1 MSMRH
6 EATVTSEPEGLLL
19 ADKPAGRTSHDV
31 VDLARRALRTKRV
44 GHAGTLDPFAT
55 GLLVLLVGRAT
66 RLAPYLGNEPK
77 VYEATI
83 RFGSETDSD
92 DVTGSVTRE
101 AAPPEDAAV
110 RDALAA
116 FTGAITQLPP
126 SVSAKQ
132 VGGVRAH
139 AAARQGAPLEL
150 SPVQVVVHGWD
161 DVRFEGNELRATI
174 TCGGGT
180 YIRALARDL
189 GRAVQSAAHCSAL
202 RRTQT
207 GLFDVADA
215 VPALEFRERALDAL
229 RAPASGLCR
238 TIAREAL
245 DDAGV
250 RYVTQGRT
258 VPAHASGDRAAL
270 LGPDGAL
277 VAIAERQGDAWH
289 PTVVLR
295 DA

>member
-1 MSMRH
+1 MTT
-6 EATVTSEPEGLLL
+6 EAWVTSEPEGLLL

-66 RLAPYLGNEPK
+66 RLAPYLDAEPK

-92 DVTGSVTRE
+92 DGTGAVTRE
-101 AAPPEDAAV
+101 APLPSDADV
-110 RDALAA
+110 RAA
-116 FTGAITQLPP
+116 IAGFTGTISQLPP

-150 SPVQVVVHGWD
+150 APVSVTVHAWD
-161 DVRFEGNELRATI
+161 DLAFDGTELRATI

-189 GRAVQSAAHCSAL
+189 GRAVHSAAHCHAL
-202 RRTQT
+202 RRTRT
-207 GLFDVADA
+207 GGFDVADA
-215 VPALEFRERALDAL
+215 IPALEFRERALAAL
-229 RAPASGLCR
+229 RPPASGLDR
-238 TIAREAL
+238 AIARESL

-250 RYVTQGRT
+250 RHVTHGRA
-258 VPAHASGDRAAL
+258 VPAHAAGARAGL

>member
-1 MSMRH
+1 MLRAM
-6 EATVTSEPEGLLL
+6 VTGEPEGLLL

-31 VDLARRALRTKRV
+31 VDLARRALHTKRV

-66 RLAPYLGNEPK
+66 RLAPYLDNEPK
-77 VYEATI
+77 VYEATM

-92 DVTGSVTRE
+92 DPTGSVTRE
-101 AAPPEDAAV
+101 AELPSEDAV
-110 RDALAA
+110 RSAIAAL
-116 FTGAITQLPP
+116 TGTIMQLPP

-150 SPVQVVVHGWD
+150 KPVEVTVHAWSRVQFNGT
-161 DVRFEGNELRATI
+161 ELRATI
-174 TCGGGT
+174 TCAGGT

-189 GRAVQSAAHCSAL
+189 GRAVHSAAHCSAL
-202 RRTQT
+202 RRARA
-207 GLFDVADA
+207 GLFDVAEA
-215 VPALEFRERALDAL
+215 VPALEFRERALGAL
-229 RAPASGLCR
+229 RPPASGLDR
-238 TIAREAL
+238 TIARESL

-250 RYVTQGRT
+250 RHVTQGRT
-258 VPAHASGDRAAL
+258 VPAHAAGERAGL
-270 LGPDGAL
+270 IGPDGAL
-277 VAIAERQGDAWH
+277 VAIAERRGDAWQ

-295 DA
+295 DG

>member
-1 MSMRH
+1 MCH

-66 RLAPYLGNEPK
+66 RLAPYLDNEPK

-101 AAPPEDAAV
+101 AAPPDEAQV
-110 RDALAA
+110 RDAIAGL
-116 FTGAITQLPP
+116 TGAITQLPP

-139 AAARQGAPLEL
+139 VAARQGAPLEL
-150 SPVQVVVHGWD
+150 SPTSVMVHAWD
-161 DVRFEGNELRATI
+161 DVRFEGDELFATI

-202 RRTQT
+202 RRTRA
-207 GLFDVADA
+207 GRFDVADA
-215 VPALEFRERALDAL
+215 VSALEFRERAPGAL
-229 RAPASGLCR
+229 RAPASGMDR
-238 TIAREAL
+238 TLAREQL

-250 RYVTQGRT
+250 QHVTRGRT
-258 VPAHASGDRAAL
+258 VPAHASGARAAL
-270 LGPDGAL
+270 IAPDGSL
-277 VAIAERQGDAWH
+277 VAIAERQGACWQ